1 MFSRPASSGWVGIS
15 TVPSPSKSRL
25 TRLGTLRSE
34 ALYSSSLVI
43 CEAGTICWLSS
54 SNRSST
60 EARLL
65 PEMPVQ
71 PSSTR

>member
-25 TRLGTLRSE
+25 TRFGTFRSE
-34 ALYSSSLVI
+34 ALYSSLVLI
-43 CEAGTICWLSS
+43 WSAGIICWLSS

-60 EARLL
+60 VARLL
-65 PEMPVQ
+65 PEIPVQ